1 MTPYETW
8 VSEIMCQQTRVET
21 VIPYF
26 QRWMEHFPS
35 VEALASAT
43 ESDVN
48 KLWAG
53 LGYYR
58 RARLLHSGA
67 KHVCEHNDG
76 NLPEDR
82 EGLLKIPGIGA
93 YTAGAIAS
101 IAFGRREPLVDGN
114 VIRVFRGTG
123 RSQERRRVPSS
134 CSTAGNWRRPWS
146 SGPHAL
152 ETSIRP

>member
-1 MTPYETW
+1 MDGA
-8 VSEIMCQQTRVET
+8 
-21 VIPYF
+21 
-26 QRWMEHFPS
+26 FPS
-35 VEALASAT
+35 VEMASAT

-58 RARLLHSGA
+58 RARLLHSGETRL
-67 KHVCEHNDG
+67 EHNDG

-123 RSQERRRVPSS
+123 RSQERRRVLLVRHCWKLAASLVERSARPGDLNLALMELNTVCAQISLRDSCPLRSS
-134 CSTAGNWRRPWS
+134 CR
-146 SGPHAL
+146 
-152 ETSIRP
+152 